1 MKKLI
6 LTLLIGAAAWF
17 LWNLFA
23 VPVKVTAVPAPSQG
37 TPEPV
42 ETVKAVPI
50 SLPDSPVVRSSE
62 LVVLRGYVTEV
73 ADGVMIVD
81 CERDPVKQ
89 GFAWNVDAGSG
100 AAGIAQL
107 AKLAADDSGKEVAKE
122 FGPLKIV
129 SNGNIRSV
137 GTTPDERPIGRFAIY
152 GYPERASR
160 IHVVAAPTG
169 TNYKGLPL
177 YAATFTLR
185 ADTAASTPSSMFPP
199 GVDTPEQRREYLKA
213 LGEAR
218 KNQRHSPNQLR
229 RGARDRGH

>member
-1 MKKLI
+1 M
-6 LTLLIGAAAWF
+6 AAWF
-17 LWNLFA
+17 LWNLLA
-23 VPVKVTAVPAPSQG
+23 VPVKVTAVSEPSQG
-37 TPEPV
+37 SPEPV
-42 ETVKAVPI
+42 EAVQI
-50 SLPDSPVVRSSE
+50 SLPDPPVVRSSE
-62 LVVLRGYVTEV
+62 LVVLRGYVAEV

-81 CERDPVKQ
+81 CEPDPVKP

-107 AKLAADDSGKEVAKE
+107 AKLAADDSSKEVAKE

-177 YAATFTLR
+177 YAATFKLGAATA
-185 ADTAASTPSSMFPP
+185 ADTPRSMFPP
-199 GVDTPEQRREYLKA
+199 GVDTPEQRREYLKS

-218 KNQRHSPNQLR
+218 KNQRLSPNQ
-229 RGARDRGH
+229 